1 MYDAICIYVDLILVE
16 RAVSR
21 NALEILCDYDVV
33 VMQNVKYHLLE
44 RIA

>member
-1 MYDAICIYVDLILVE
+1 MYYSCADLILVE
-16 RAVSR
+16 RSVSR
-21 NALEILCDYDVV
+21 NALELLCSYDVV